1 MPWLVGYCL
10 NFVSC
15 QHIYNLQIQNSK
27 LYMHGIGCYSFH
39 TSFLVCGCYLCIA
52 ASAKVNYEY
61 VCGWTKETQ
70 FPILSCVHEKTIH
83 GLLSTSDHMT
93 CKW

>member
-1 MPWLVGYCL
+1 MLWLVGYCL

-27 LYMHGIGCYSFH
+27 LYMHGRLLQLSYFFSC
-39 TSFLVCGCYLCIA
+39 LWMYLCIA

-70 FPILSCVHEKTIH
+70 LPILSCVHEKTLH

>member
-15 QHIYNLQIQNSK
+15 QHIYNLQIQNSHAW
-27 LYMHGIGCYSFH
+27 YIDCYSFL
-39 TSFLVCGCYLCIA
+39 SYFFSCLWMYLCIA

-70 FPILSCVHEKTIH
+70 FSILSCVHEKTIH